1 MLDIQE
7 IVMRCGKFLPKLDR
21 MLFQILLSCIKNCTL
36 FFSIAYYHT
45 SLDHYVSMYV
55 TMLITLNSANY
66 VTKMQYVCQIFYHE
80 EITSLLHMLLGL
92 AIYVQ
97 FPPCAKIIKFY
108 SNGID

>member
-97 FPPCAKIIKFY
+97 FPLCAKIIKFY